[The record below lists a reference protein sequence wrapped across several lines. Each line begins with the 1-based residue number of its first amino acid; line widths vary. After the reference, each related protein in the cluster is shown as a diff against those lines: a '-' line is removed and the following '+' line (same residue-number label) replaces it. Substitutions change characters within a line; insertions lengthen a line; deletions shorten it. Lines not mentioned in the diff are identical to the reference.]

1 MTSSHLNK
9 YPYTMIYIILA
20 IVFMH
25 LASCNSTQITRDR
38 DGCDLPDGYKRI
50 LITSDE
56 PYQFY
61 QIRAK
66 NGIIT
71 WNEFPINSN
80 VLRIFASQLAM
91 LPKDAGSAVLEVNRS
106 VSCDDRL
113 AVRTALTG
121 SNLCEQGR
129 CWEFEGV
136 VKYPVVY

>member
-1 MTSSHLNK
+1 MTSAHLNK
-9 YPYTMIYIILA
+9 YQHTIIYIVLA
-20 IVFMH
+20 IVFTH
-25 LASCNSTQITRDR
+25 LASCKSTQITRDR
-38 DGCDLPDGYKRI
+38 DGCNLPEGYKRI

-56 PYQFY
+56 PYQFF
-61 QIRAK
+61 QIRAR

-71 WNEFPINSN
+71 WNKAIINSN
-80 VLRIFASQLAM
+80 VLRIYAIQLSR

-129 CWEFEGV
+129 CWELEGV
-136 VKYPVVY
+136 VKHPVVY